1 MSSGTDNQFSG
12 LRSFGFQQTQT
23 AKMATGKRHTVNI
36 AELQAPNWLKVCLQK
51 IDVGNEGLDRK
62 EIEEMIDYATAMR
75 ESVKYNSADLDYSRM
90 GENVGNSADLDY
102 SRMGENVGRMAEKS
116 FQQMIRP
123 HSPTEREEL
132 MD

>member
-1 MSSGTDNQFSG
+1 
-12 LRSFGFQQTQT
+12 
-23 AKMATGKRHTVNI
+23 MATGKRHTVNI